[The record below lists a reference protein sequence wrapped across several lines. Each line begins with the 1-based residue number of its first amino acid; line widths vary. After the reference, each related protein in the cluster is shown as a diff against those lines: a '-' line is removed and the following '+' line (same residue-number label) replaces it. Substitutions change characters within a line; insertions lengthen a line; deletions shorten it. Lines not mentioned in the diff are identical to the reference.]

1 MDNFDRVYSYLIE
14 EEGLSPQDATRAM
27 VIMVEQGFDPT
38 QIFLRGLSGM
48 LGFLPQKKP
57 AGERVTTPRQKVKKP
72 EMAKPIRDPWNQFPK
87 KPQPQQGLP
96 KTGPSS
102 PLPTQKALPPAR
114 PIPTPK
120 QTQGMLGVTRV
131 PTSRELGQAPV
142 PEFGPDKARPKIGPA
157 KPPTAYEK
165 IRPPADAGIRARNT
179 LNRPQVPQGTVSAL
193 STLASLARG
202 ITPGGVAAAVMAP
215 RPAGDGTL
223 TGALGRGDYEPM
235 PPAPKAPEQKLA
247 PVERT
252 KAKFQPEVKRPEP
265 PKPVD
270 SRLQK
275 YRELIKKGRHGEAKL
290 LGKQIHADKYGVPT
304 TKTA

>member
-38 QIFLRGLSGM
+38 QVFLRGLSGM

-96 KTGPSS
+96 KPPSS
-102 PLPTQKALPPAR
+102 RLPTRALPPAR
-114 PIPTPK
+114 PIPTPN
-120 QTQGMLGVTRV
+120 QTTQGMLGVTRV
-131 PTSRELGQAPV
+131 PTSKELGQAPV

-157 KPPTAYEK
+157 KPPTAYER
-165 IRPPADAGIRARNT
+165 IRPPADPGIRARNT
-179 LNRPQVPQGTVSAL
+179 LNRPQVSQGTVSAL

-202 ITPGGVAAAVMAP
+202 ITPTGVAAAVMAP
-215 RPAGDGTL
+215 RSTGDATL
-223 TGALGRGDYEPM
+223 TRARERGDYKPM
-235 PPAPKAPEQKLA
+235 QGPPVPEQK
-247 PVERT
+247 PIT
-252 KAKFQPEVKRPEP
+252 KEKLSAAAKDF
-265 PKPVD
+265 D
-270 SRLQK
+270 
-275 YRELIKKGRHGEAKL
+275 REFAAARAKL
-290 LGKQIHADKYGVPT
+290 KDEGKDPNSGVFTWRGKQYN
-304 TKTA
+304 TKLK